1 MMIRAERVAVDCVDV
16 ASLVCYERPLG
27 NCNSRPKIIC
37 GGGGGG
43 MTSSCRML
51 VSEGREKYV
60 SPPVLG
66 GGLEAEGQL
75 FDDGR

>member
-1 MMIRAERVAVDCVDV
+1 
-16 ASLVCYERPLG
+16 
-27 NCNSRPKIIC
+27 
-37 GGGGGG
+37 
-43 MTSSCRML
+43 ML

>member
-1 MMIRAERVAVDCVDV
+1 
-16 ASLVCYERPLG
+16 
-27 NCNSRPKIIC
+27 
-37 GGGGGG
+37 